1 MKKLGTIAVL
11 SALLVIPLSA
21 QEAMD
26 PFNGQSLHD
35 GWLAYEKLDT
45 LSDRTD
51 IMKAGL
57 YAGFVIGTI
66 KGVLNLPLTPTPLF
80 LIPGTVRNAQL
91 LTIVGNYLNAH
102 PEEWDKSRNI

>member
-21 QEAMD
+21 QEAMN

-45 LSDRTD
+45 LSDRMT
-51 IMKAGL
+51 
-57 YAGFVIGTI
+57 
-66 KGVLNLPLTPTPLF
+66 
-80 LIPGTVRNAQL
+80 
-91 LTIVGNYLNAH
+91 
-102 PEEWDKSRNI
+102 S